1 MTGSLSP
8 FVYWAQ
14 TEENITLKV
23 ELKDVKQ
30 SEISLDKQTLQFCAH
45 GQGAKGPH
53 KYEFSLDFHLPIN
66 TEASNYKVLD
76 SKVDFTLRKQT
87 KEWWPKLICNPQKP
101 AWLKID
107 FDRWQSEDDVE
118 EPVRDVTQDY
128 PNMYNK
134 VMEEE
139 YGYRKEDF
147 KKVYLTMYNFAMF
160 IGYLYI
166 LLVMMVRYFRDGPH
180 SMPSTYEAVGSAFRF
195 IQLISWLEVMH
206 PLFGYTKGGILTA
219 LLQVGGRTFLIFCMI
234 EAEPRMQ
241 TKPVVFYLFLLY
253 ATIEIVRYPYY
264 ISQLFK
270 KNVGFLTWL
279 RYTIW
284 IPLYPL
290 GFLCEGIIVLRNIP
304 YFEETKQFTVSL
316 PNAWNYSFHFPTFLR
331 LLLLFLFLPS
341 MYTLMSHMY
350 RTRVKKLGPK
360 SWKKRME

>member
-23 ELKDVKQ
+23 ELKDVKVRVSLLVLLTDLFFIALLFQQ

-66 TEASNYKVLD
+66 TEVYFCQFVFVIYIIYTYVFIQASNYKVLD

-139 YGYRKEDF
+139 YGYRKGNHL
-147 KKVYLTMYNFAMF
+147 YLA
-160 IGYLYI
+160 
-166 LLVMMVRYFRDGPH
+166 
-180 SMPSTYEAVGSAFRF
+180 
-195 IQLISWLEVMH
+195 
-206 PLFGYTKGGILTA
+206 
-219 LLQVGGRTFLIFCMI
+219 
-234 EAEPRMQ
+234 
-241 TKPVVFYLFLLY
+241 
-253 ATIEIVRYPYY
+253 
-264 ISQLFK
+264 
-270 KNVGFLTWL
+270 
-279 RYTIW
+279 
-284 IPLYPL
+284 
-290 GFLCEGIIVLRNIP
+290 
-304 YFEETKQFTVSL
+304 
-316 PNAWNYSFHFPTFLR
+316 
-331 LLLLFLFLPS
+331 
-341 MYTLMSHMY
+341 
-350 RTRVKKLGPK
+350 
-360 SWKKRME
+360 